1 MCPLACHCYFC
12 RDGYYEIAIYN
23 DPIIASEAGHLF
35 TMPMSPT
42 WGILVHTC
50 IIMYVKNVSFTH
62 ICHTLVTEICVH
74 VMYSSTSLAPQCKA
88 SCIQYQF
95 KLFLVCV
102 YALSTRA
109 QYLFVYLVSLQ
120 CPGIPTYIL
129 GQFHSKT
136 RQKTNHLH
144 QFFGS
149 LKSIALVIMQEL
161 QPFHLCWLT
170 HFNQGRKNNQPN
182 RGQKQTTLSMP
193 DHATCNVSQI
203 CLMK

>member
-50 IIMYVKNVSFTH
+50 IIMYDKNVSFTH

-74 VMYSSTSLAPQCKA
+74 VMYSSTSLTPQCKA

-95 KLFLVCV
+95 KLFSCLCICFVNQSIVLVCV
-102 YALSTRA
+102 LSQPA
-109 QYLFVYLVSLQ
+109 IVQASLHTFQ
-120 CPGIPTYIL
+120 DSFTPKQDKKPTI
-129 GQFHSKT
+129 SI
-136 RQKTNHLH
+136 N
-144 QFFGS
+144 FFGS
-149 LKSIALVIMQEL
+149 LKSIAQYSYYAGAATISFVLVDPL
-161 QPFHLCWLT
+161 QL
-170 HFNQGRKNNQPN
+170 
-182 RGQKQTTLSMP
+182 GQK
-193 DHATCNVSQI
+193 
-203 CLMK
+203 K